1 MTSEYSTY
9 NQEKSMSALNS
20 LEPGRGGEPQS
31 TLEYFPLH
39 RTLNIAIAKQAAMA
53 LSLTLTL
60 E

>member
-1 MTSEYSTY
+1 
-9 NQEKSMSALNS
+9 MSALNS